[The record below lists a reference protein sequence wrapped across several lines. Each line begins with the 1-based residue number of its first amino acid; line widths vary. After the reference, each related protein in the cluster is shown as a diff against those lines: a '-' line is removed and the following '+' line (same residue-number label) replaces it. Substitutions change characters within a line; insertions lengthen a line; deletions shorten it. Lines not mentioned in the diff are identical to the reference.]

1 MRITDII
8 LKKRN
13 GLKLSKEEID
23 FAVLGFATGKIPDY
37 QFAALLMSIY
47 FKGLDRDETVE
58 LTKAMVNSGDVIDLS
73 AIKGVKVDKHSTG
86 GVGDKTTLI
95 LGPLVAAAGIKVP
108 KLSGRGLGHTGG
120 TIDKLEAISGFSVD
134 MSQEQ
139 FFKNVNEIGLAIG
152 GQTKELVPADKK
164 IYALRDVTCTVDN
177 ISLIAGSVMSKKIA
191 SGADKIVLDVKV
203 GDGAFMST
211 TEDAFQLGKVMVDI
225 GEGVGRETVAVIT
238 DMNQPL
244 GHAVGNA
251 IEVVEAIA
259 TLKGNGP
266 KDLHDL
272 CMELGSQMLLVS
284 GLYSAKSEAQAC
296 LEKLIKSGA
305 AFAKFRAFIQAQG
318 GNVEQVDD
326 IFKLPQPEFSSEVV
340 SPAEGYVHKIG
351 ARNIGLASVVLGAGR
366 ETKESKI
373 DLSAGIYL
381 NKKVGDS
388 VKKGESLARV
398 FTNNKEKTGPAKEMI
413 LTSYVILPG
422 KPLLNPLVYGTVSAK
437 GINKEVLLK
446 C

>member
-1 MRITDII
+1 VRITDII

-13 GLKLSKEEID
+13 GQILSKEEIQ
-23 FAVLGFATGKIPDY
+23 FAVSGFTSGEIPDY
-37 QFAALLMSIY
+37 QFSALLMCIY
-47 FKGLDRDETVE
+47 FKGLDKEETVE
-58 LTKAMVNSGDVIDLS
+58 LTKAMVNSGEVLNLS
-73 AIKGVKVDKHSTG
+73 GIKGIKVDKHSTG

-95 LGPLVAAAGIKVP
+95 LGPLVAAAGVKVP

-120 TIDKLEAISGFSVD
+120 TIDKLESISGFSVD

-152 GQTKELVPADKK
+152 GQTKDLVPADKK

-211 TEDAFQLGKVMVDI
+211 TEDAFRLGKVMVDI
-225 GEGVGRETVAVIT
+225 GEGMGKETIAVIT

-244 GHAVGNA
+244 GNA
-251 IEVVEAIA
+251 IGNSLEVIEAIA
-259 TLKGNGP
+259 TLKGHGP

-272 CMELGSQMLLVS
+272 CMELGSQMLIVA
-284 GLYSAKSEAQAC
+284 GLFSDKKEALAC
-296 LEKLIKSGA
+296 LEKQIQSGA
-305 AFAKFRAFIQAQG
+305 AFAKFREFIHAQG

-326 IFKLPQPEFSSEVV
+326 ISKLPQARFSSPVLSGE
-340 SPAEGYVHKIG
+340 EGFIHKIG
-351 ARNIGLASVVLGAGR
+351 AKKIGLASVVLGAGR

-381 NKKVGDS
+381 NKKVGDF
-388 VKKGESLARV
+388 VKKGESLATV
-398 FTNNKEKTGPAKEMI
+398 FTNSKEKMDPAKEMI
-413 LTSYVILPG
+413 LSSYIILQG
-422 KPLLNPLVYGTVSAK
+422 KPELNPLIYGTVSATSAR
-437 GINKEVLLK
+437 
-446 C
+446 